1 MTAFAIGVDS
11 QFEDPNL
18 ARDADWLDGG
28 AGTPVPVRVILRAPD
43 GVASFGDRRFVVE
56 TVLIRVRTSQV
67 PLLREGDRFDVEGAV
82 YEVQGAPS
90 RDALRLVWTA
100 EARPVVAA

>member
-1 MTAFAIGVDS
+1 MTAFRIAVDS

-18 ARDADWLDGG
+18 ALDAGYLDGG
-28 AGTPVPVRVILRAPD
+28 AGLPVPVRVILRAPD

-56 TVLIRVRTSQV
+56 TVVIRVRVSEVAILQ
-67 PLLREGDRFDVEGAV
+67 EGDRFDLASVV
-82 YEVQGAPS
+82 YEVQGAPT

-100 EARPVVAA
+100 EARPVSP